1 VCKRLKFLVS
11 KGEGPA
17 GSTGKEEKMGALVC
31 FHFFFFKGEKTSPAE
46 RRRNQKIKKLLP
58 PRGFSLVFD
67 QGRGAAAFCPK

>member
-31 FHFFFFKGEKTSPAE
+31 FYFFLKGEKTSPAE
-46 RRRNQKIKKLLP
+46 RRRNQKIKKPPLP
-58 PRGFSLVFD
+58 RVFSGF
-67 QGRGAAAFCPK
+67 